1 MSATPTL
8 PAAPEAPEAQ
18 VRRLSLEVSRRLD
31 GLLQGDHVRAA
42 LGSGSEPAEPR
53 LHAPGDDARRIDWAV
68 TARTGETHVR
78 TTTADRELETT
89 LVVDLTPS
97 MTLGTRRSE
106 KRGLAVAVAGALV
119 HLTSGHGDRVGAL
132 LLGADGIRRIPPRA
146 GRTAALALRH
156 VLMSTPRVESGRG
169 AELAD
174 ALAQLGRPP
183 RRRGLVVVLSDLA
196 EPGAAGGEPR
206 WARPLQLLSR
216 RCDVVV
222 CHVQDPLETEL
233 PAVGTL
239 HVVDVETGREMEVRT
254 TRAVRERYRE
264 AAAARTDARRA
275 AVLAAG
281 AGYVQLRTDRDWL
294 PELAR
299 HLSARRA
306 AVRRSPQPLV
316 RPSGVVPPGAP
327 T

>member
-1 MSATPTL
+1 MTVTPAL
-8 PAAPEAPEAQ
+8 PAAPEASEAQ

-31 GLLQGDHVRAA
+31 GLLQGDHARAA
-42 LGSGSEPAEPR
+42 LGSGSEHAEPR

-106 KRGLAVAVAGALV
+106 KRGLAVAVACALV

-174 ALAQLGRPP
+174 ALARLSRPP

-196 EPGAAGGEPR
+196 EPGTTGDDPR
-206 WARPLQLLSR
+206 WARPLQLLAQ

-222 CHVQDPLETEL
+222 LHVQDPLETEL
-233 PAVGTL
+233 RPVGTL
-239 HVVDVETGREMEVRT
+239 HGVDVETGREMEVRT
-254 TRAVRERYRE
+254 TRAVRERYQ
-264 AAAARTDARRA
+264 AAATARAERQRA

-281 AGYVQLRTDRDWL
+281 AGHVLLRTDRDWL

-306 AVRRSPQPLV
+306 AVRRV
-316 RPSGVVPPGAP
+316 PSGASS
-327 T
+327 

>member
-1 MSATPTL
+1 MRPL
-8 PAAPEAPEAQ
+8 PPPPDAPEAQ
-18 VRRLSLEVSRRLD
+18 VRRLTLEVSRRLD
-31 GLLQGDHVRAA
+31 GLLQGGHVR
-42 LGSGSEPAEPR
+42 LTPGPGSEPADPR

-97 MTLGTRRSE
+97 MALGTRRTE
-106 KRGLAVAVAGALV
+106 KRALALAVAGALAQ
-119 HLTSGHGDRVGAL
+119 LTSAHGDRVGAVL
-132 LLGADGIRRIPPRA
+132 LTADGVRRVPPRA

-156 VLMSTPRVESGRG
+156 VLSSTPRAADGRG
-169 AELAD
+169 ADLADVLTELA
-174 ALAQLGRPP
+174 RPP

-196 EPGAAGGEPR
+196 EPGGAGDEPR
-206 WARPLQLLSR
+206 WARALQLLAQ

-239 HVVDVETGREMEVRT
+239 HVVDVETGRQLEVRT
-254 TRAVRERYRE
+254 TRAVRDRYR
-264 AAAARTDARRA
+264 AATAARTGAHRA

-281 AGYVQLRTDRDWL
+281 AGHVLLRTDRDWL

-299 HLSARRA
+299 HLSARRTSLRRRRA
-306 AVRRSPQPLV
+306 ASPAR
-316 RPSGVVPPGAP
+316 RPSPVIHPGASA
-327 T
+327 